1 MDANPK
7 DVRQAL
13 KNDDITFPNV
23 CDGKMLSTP
32 LLKTFGLTT
41 VPDNIVVRNG
51 KIIERGI
58 TANTVRQR
66 YSID

>member
-32 LLKTFGLTT
+32 LLKTFGLTQY
-41 VPDNIVVRNG
+41 P
-51 KIIERGI
+51 IISLFVMARLLSGASLLI
-58 TANTVRQR
+58 LFVSVIA
-66 YSID
+66 